1 MSDECHN
8 FAILGYDTKKDC
20 FEAERE
26 TQGGETSTNSLNTG
40 DILAIVFAVIIFG
53 STVGMIYYFGKRLLT
68 SINRFLAACQRV
80 ANTFSRL
87 RNPLTKFLFRNNK
100 TEMEKTPEKPK
111 QTKVD
116 AVKIKTEKKV
126 KKKKNK
132 KVTINSTPK
141 PKSFQVTAE
150 IEPVISDNQVSF
162 IYQISTKR

>member
-26 TQGGETSTNSLNTG
+26 SQGGDTSTKSLGTG
-40 DILAIVFAVIIFG
+40 DILAIVFAAIIFG
-53 STVGMIYYFGKRLLT
+53 STVGMIYFFGKRLLT
-68 SINRFLAACQRV
+68 SINRFLAACQRA

-100 TEMEKTPEKPK
+100 TEMKTTPEKPK
-111 QTKVD
+111 KSKIDT
-116 AVKIKTEKKV
+116 VKIKTEKKE

-141 PKSFQVTAE
+141 PNTFQVMAE

>member
-26 TQGGETSTNSLNTG
+26 TQGGETSTYSLNTG

-68 SINRFLAACQRV
+68 SINRFLAAFQRA

-100 TEMEKTPEKPK
+100 TEMETTPEKPK
-111 QTKVD
+111 KSKVES
-116 AVKIKTEKKV
+116 VKIKKEKKE

-141 PKSFQVTAE
+141 PNTFQVMAE
-150 IEPVISDNQVSF
+150 IEPVISANQVSF